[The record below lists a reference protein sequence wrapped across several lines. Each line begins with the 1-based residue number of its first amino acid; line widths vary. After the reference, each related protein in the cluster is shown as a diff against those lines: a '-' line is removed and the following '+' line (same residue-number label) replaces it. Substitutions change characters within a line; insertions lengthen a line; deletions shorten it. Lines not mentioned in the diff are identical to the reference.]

1 MNKKKLL
8 IGRLYKCTYPLREG
22 EYVYVGEHLIGHC
35 FQGNNGNRNIALSE
49 AMVAKYI
56 SEID

>member
-1 MNKKKLL
+1 MKINNLL

-22 EYVYVGEHLIGHC
+22 EYVYVGENLKGHC
-35 FQGNNGNRNIALSE
+35 FQGAGGNRNMALSE
-49 AMVAKYI
+49 TMIEKYI

>member
-1 MNKKKLL
+1 MKKSKLL
-8 IGRLYKCTYPLREG
+8 IGRLYKCTYPRREG
-22 EYVYVGEHLIGHC
+22 EYVYVGEHLIGFC
-35 FQGNNGNRNIALSE
+35 FQGCDGNRNIAMNE